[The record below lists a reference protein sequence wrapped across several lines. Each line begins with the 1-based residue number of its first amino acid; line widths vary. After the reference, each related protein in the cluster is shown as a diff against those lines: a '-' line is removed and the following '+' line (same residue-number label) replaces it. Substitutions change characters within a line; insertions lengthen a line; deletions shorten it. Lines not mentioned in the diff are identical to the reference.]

1 MEHRNDQPSPT
12 RVRTR
17 VARPV
22 DVSGA
27 VVALLGA
34 LLLLLLLL

>member
-1 MEHRNDQPSPT
+1 MEHHDDRRHST

-22 DVSGA
+22 DLSGA
-27 VVALLGA
+27 VLALLGA